1 MFDFFAEGLLESFE
15 LLALGLP
22 FGSELGDFV
31 GELLFFLDFGFGESV
46 FEDFKFVLEFD
57 ELFVLFFGD
66 FL

>member
-1 MFDFFAEGLLESFE
+1 MNSFE

-31 GELLFFLDFGFGESV
+31 GELLFFFDFGFGEGV
-46 FEDFKFVLEFD
+46 FEDLKFVLEFD
-57 ELFVLFFGD
+57 KLFVLFFGD